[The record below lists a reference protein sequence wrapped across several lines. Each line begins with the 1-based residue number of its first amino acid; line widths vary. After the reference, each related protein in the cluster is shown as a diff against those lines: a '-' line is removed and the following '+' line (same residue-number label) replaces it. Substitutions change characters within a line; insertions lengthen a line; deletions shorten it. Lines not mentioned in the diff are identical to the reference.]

1 MSDFSSD
8 LWKPLFTSFFFAQ
21 SYFRTINLQQQSPLM
36 QAQAQKTAYISVNNS
51 APFWRA
57 VSISNEE
64 ERMCYT

>member
-1 MSDFSSD
+1 MSVFSSD
-8 LWKPLFTSFFFAQ
+8 LSKPLFTSFSFTQGFF
-21 SYFRTINLQQQSPLM
+21 STINLQQQSPLM

-64 ERMCYT
+64 ERMRFT